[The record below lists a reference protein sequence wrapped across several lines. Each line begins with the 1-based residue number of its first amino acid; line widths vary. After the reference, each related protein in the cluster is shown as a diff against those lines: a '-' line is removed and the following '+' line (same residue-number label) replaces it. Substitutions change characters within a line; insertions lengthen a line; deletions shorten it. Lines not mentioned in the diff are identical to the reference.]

1 MTVEEKDTFFKQTM
15 TIQTE
20 GSINSLKILKKG
32 LMTQTKPTK
41 QMEFTGHL
49 FNYKEFRKY
58 SDTFIETGNAAGD
71 GLQRALDAG
80 FTQILGIE
88 AQEMY
93 YNMCIER
100 FKAKPRLALF
110 YGTSIDR
117 LPELSKNFNS
127 RPVIFYLDAH
137 VSGDTSFGYEDWIKN
152 GEESEAAQDKTIKA
166 ELEIILSNYN
176 KHVICIDDVNG
187 LTDGHAAQYMDLI
200 LRYNPNYK
208 FQFYDENLGG
218 PKETYYK
225 DKILV
230 AIPN

>member
-1 MTVEEKDTFFKQTM
+1 MIPYK
-15 TIQTE
+15 
-20 GSINSLKILKKG
+20 
-32 LMTQTKPTK
+32 
-41 QMEFTGHL
+41 MEFTGRL
-49 FNYKEFRKY
+49 FYYSEFRKY

-80 FTQILGIE
+80 FNLVIGVE
-88 AQEMY
+88 ASQMY
-93 YNMCIER
+93 FDMCQSR
-100 FKAKPRLALF
+100 FKGNAKVYINL
-110 YGTSIDR
+110 GKSINL
-117 LPELSKNFNS
+117 LPQLLISKN
-127 RPVIFYLDAH
+127 PAIIYLDAH
-137 VSGDTSFGYEDWIKN
+137 VSGETSFGWEDWNTN
-152 GEESEAAQDKTIKA
+152 GEESEASQDKTIKA
-166 ELEIILSNYN
+166 ELEIILKNYN